1 MNTFQ
6 KDLAFTFIKA
16 IILTIIVIGAIASLS
31 SCGRVAD
38 GNRKVTNE
46 WRATVLKTGRHLT
59 VKNVD
64 SLVVMAG
71 DTVTVFLNDG
81 NNARL
86 SYYYISNTP
95 ETAADT
101 MTMEMYIDGKD
112 TIYEPF
118 EAWNVVLERRIIK

>member
-1 MNTFQ
+1 MNKFQ
-6 KDLAFTFIKA
+6 KDLSLTFVKA
-16 IILTIIVIGAIASLS
+16 AILTIIVVGAIASLS
-31 SCGRVAD
+31 SCGRIAD
-38 GNRKVTNE
+38 RDRVVTNE
-46 WRATVLKTGRHLT
+46 WRATVVKTGRHLT

-64 SLVVMAG
+64 SLVVMTG

-81 NNARL
+81 NNVRP

>member
-6 KDLAFTFIKA
+6 KDFSLTIIKA
-16 IILTIIVIGAIASLS
+16 IILTIIVVGVIASLS
-31 SCGRVAD
+31 SCGD
-38 GNRKVTNE
+38 SISGNKKITNM
-46 WRATVLKTGRHLT
+46 WRATVIKTGRHLT
-59 VKNVD
+59 VKNID
-64 SLVVMAG
+64 SLVVMVG

-81 NNARL
+81 NNVRP

-112 TIYEPF
+112 TLFEPY
-118 EAWNVVLERRIIK
+118 EAWNVVLERRIVQ